1 VTPRFS
7 ADVVQA
13 KLVLMRSVLRD
24 LESVGEV
31 STECLLSDAIVRA
44 AVERFLGQLVD
55 LAVGVNVHI
64 AATLL
69 DDVPTDY
76 RATFQAA
83 STVGAIP
90 ADLAEKLAP
99 SVGLRNALVHEYVG
113 IDPAKVAS
121 AVPLALTSTVA
132 TSPRWRASCS
142 AGPRARHNCGV
153 TAAGDSTNLAL
164 ALDMAEP
171 GGRILLVGY
180 GAGSEADALSF
191 TAGESAGRGAVAR
204 GLPARTPGAPRAGV
218 RALRA
223 QLLAAPGHRP
233 RPDHG
238 GVRARHARAA
248 DPAPAG
254 AAAAQDR
261 DRRGRVGPADGGRK
275 GVLELI

>member
-1 VTPRFS
+1 MTPRFS

-44 AVERFLGQLVD
+44 AVECYLGQLVD
-55 LAVGVNVHI
+55 LAVGVNAHI

-153 TAAGDSTNLAL
+153 TAAGAI
-164 ALDMAEP
+164 
-171 GGRILLVGY
+171 R
-180 GAGSEADALSF
+180 
-191 TAGESAGRGAVAR
+191 
-204 GLPARTPGAPRAGV
+204 RTWRWHSIWPS
-218 RALRA
+218 
-223 QLLAAPGHRP
+223 
-233 RPDHG
+233 
-238 GVRARHARAA
+238 RAA
-248 DPAPAG
+248 ASCWSATGPG
-254 AAAAQDR
+254 
-261 DRRGRVGPADGGRK
+261 RRRTR
-275 GVLELI
+275 